1 MSDMSD
7 AARLMVALAFISL
20 PTIAF
25 GGHFLLT
32 ILQRRAGTERIT
44 AVQREWFRAGH
55 AHAGVLVLLAIVAQP
70 VLDLSR
76 LDDALTWALRIGVF
90 AAPLLVSGGFF
101 GGAPRTADGPPA
113 ALARLITVGA
123 VVLAVSTLGV
133 GISLL
138 IPA

>member
-1 MSDMSD
+1 MSD

-25 GGHFLLT
+25 GGYFLLT
-32 ILQRRAGTERIT
+32 ILQRRAGTEGIT
-44 AVQREWFRAGH
+44 QNQREWFRAGH
-55 AHAGVLVLLAIVAQP
+55 AHAGVLVLLAIVGQP
-70 VLDLSR
+70 VLDLSQF
-76 LDDALTWALRIGVF
+76 DGAATWALRIGLF

-101 GGAPRTADGPPA
+101 GGVPRTADGPPA

-123 VVLAVSTLGV
+123 VVLAISTLGV
-133 GISLL
+133 GVSLL